1 MFSVKIY
8 TIYFYIRLSGQKSSV
23 VYAVNGVLM
32 TSVFFLC
39 RVANVWYMYNVY
51 AKELGKWKI
60 RKSLKA
66 IMIYGAWC
74 VKFSYMKHSCQPKKR
89 DRFFMT
95 IPTTPPT
102 NVG

>member
-1 MFSVKIY
+1 MCSFNIY
-8 TIYFYIRLSGQKSSV
+8 TIYFYVRLSGQKSSV

-60 RKSLKA
+60 RKSLK
-66 IMIYGAWC
+66 
-74 VKFSYMKHSCQPKKR
+74 SYNDQWGMVRKIFLNEAFLS
-89 DRFFMT
+89 T
-95 IPTTPPT
+95 
-102 NVG
+102 

>member
-66 IMIYGAWC
+66 IMIDGAWC
-74 VKFSYMKHSCQPKKR
+74 VKLS
-89 DRFFMT
+89 
-95 IPTTPPT
+95 
-102 NVG
+102 

>member
-8 TIYFYIRLSGQKSSV
+8 TVYFYIRLSGQKSSV

-60 RKSLKA
+60 RKSLK
-66 IMIYGAWC
+66 
-74 VKFSYMKHSCQPKKR
+74 SYNDQWGMVRKIFLHEAFLS
-89 DRFFMT
+89 T
-95 IPTTPPT
+95 
-102 NVG
+102 

>member
-1 MFSVKIY
+1 MCSVNIY
-8 TIYFYIRLSGQKSSV
+8 TIYFYVRLSGQKSSV

-60 RKSLKA
+60 RKSLK
-66 IMIYGAWC
+66 
-74 VKFSYMKHSCQPKKR
+74 SYNDQWGMVRKIFLNEAFLS
-89 DRFFMT
+89 T
-95 IPTTPPT
+95 
-102 NVG
+102 

>member
-60 RKSLKA
+60 RKSLK
-66 IMIYGAWC
+66 
-74 VKFSYMKHSCQPKKR
+74 SYNDQWGMVRKIFLNEAFLS
-89 DRFFMT
+89 T
-95 IPTTPPT
+95 
-102 NVG
+102 